1 MREFSNLA
9 TIPDW
14 RKKMDNM
21 WQQEFTLD
29 GYRWNSVEHFLQA
42 SKFKNENRDFYLS
55 FTLES
60 GTDLSKNVEHAKG
73 AGSKT
78 GKFKKELIRP
88 KEVEVDEDYT
98 EDKVSKNL
106 QKALKAKFEQN
117 KDLKEL
123 LLATKKAKL
132 VHSEKSKDPIMA
144 EELMIV
150 RDGLK

>member
-1 MREFSNLA
+1 
-9 TIPDW
+9 
-14 RKKMDNM
+14 
-21 WQQEFTLD
+21 
-29 GYRWNSVEHFLQA
+29 
-42 SKFKNENRDFYLS
+42 
-55 FTLES
+55 LES